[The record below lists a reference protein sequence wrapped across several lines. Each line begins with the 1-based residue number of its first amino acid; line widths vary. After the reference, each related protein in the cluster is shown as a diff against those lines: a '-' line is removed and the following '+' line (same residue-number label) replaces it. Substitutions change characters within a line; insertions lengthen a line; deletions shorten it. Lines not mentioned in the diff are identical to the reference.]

1 MENLTEF
8 QLMWLIYGAGALGC
22 ALATWMLFR
31 RAGRAWV
38 HFFVITVL
46 VLLLTP
52 YALEVE
58 AQHMMM
64 APAIFT
70 LAFGYLDGGFIA
82 IKPVIKLML
91 GIWVFALV
99 LSLVYQLLTRNRQS
113 PVVAPQNP
121 PADEEYHDPSDVL
134 LKPRSPRQLN
144 PEEREA
150 RDDLMNEEP
159 IRAIR

>member
-1 MENLTEF
+1 MENLTDF
-8 QLMWLIYGAGALGC
+8 QLMWIIYGAGALGC

-52 YALEVE
+52 YGLEME

-82 IKPVIKLML
+82 IKPVVKLML
-91 GIWVFALV
+91 GIWALALV
-99 LSLVYQLLTRNRQS
+99 LSLVYQLLTRHRQS
-113 PVVAPQNP
+113 SVVAPQTP
-121 PADEEYHDPSDVL
+121 PEDDEYHDPTDVL
-134 LKPRSPRQLN
+134 LTPRSSRQLN
-144 PEEREA
+144 REEQQA
-150 RDDLMNEEP
+150 RADLMNEEP